1 MSGIFKRHYKRAHP
15 SGSSSRNTPPIAS
28 GPEAI
33 QEKTAEQCQKSTLPL
48 IMLGVFLSILI
59 MFAQPYEQPHDLLQS
74 LICYRSVTSYSSCC
88 WLSVGHFWT
97 ETTSLTLSLLS
108 SVCGS
113 RSSVVRLF
121 LRVTIEKSALLC
133 KLLLFVTL
141 IFSVLGV
148 LLFGALR
155 HRMVTKSLT
164 EKNLQLSLVCDQ
176 RFQDFDSGRSV
187 AMRQRPWLLPPHGL
201 LSTLLGSV
209 CLENILVGIVNRHST
224 SYDPAPVQPSRQLR
238 RHRHGKLPP

>member
-1 MSGIFKRHYKRAHP
+1 MDYAFSFWSFVFSIIMGLLRHNDGECPVYSRDIIREHTLVAAAAGIH
-15 SGSSSRNTPPIAS
+15 PPIAS

-59 MFAQPYEQPHDLLQS
+59 MLAQPYEQPHDLLQS

-97 ETTSLTLSLLS
+97 ETTSLTLLS

-148 LLFGALR
+148 LLCG
-155 HRMVTKSLT
+155 
-164 EKNLQLSLVCDQ
+164 D
-176 RFQDFDSGRSV
+176 
-187 AMRQRPWLLPPHGL
+187 
-201 LSTLLGSV
+201 
-209 CLENILVGIVNRHST
+209 
-224 SYDPAPVQPSRQLR
+224 
-238 RHRHGKLPP
+238 KLCFKT

>member
-1 MSGIFKRHYKRAHP
+1 MGLLRHNDGECPVYSRDIIRD

-59 MFAQPYEQPHDLLQS
+59 MLAQPYEQPHDLLQS

-97 ETTSLTLSLLS
+97 ETTSLTLSLRS

-164 EKNLQLSLVCDQ
+164 EKN
-176 RFQDFDSGRSV
+176 
-187 AMRQRPWLLPPHGL
+187 
-201 LSTLLGSV
+201 
-209 CLENILVGIVNRHST
+209 
-224 SYDPAPVQPSRQLR
+224 
-238 RHRHGKLPP
+238 

>member
-15 SGSSSRNTPPIAS
+15 SGSSSRNTPPIA
-28 GPEAI
+28 
-33 QEKTAEQCQKSTLPL
+33 EQCQKSTLPL

-59 MFAQPYEQPHDLLQS
+59 MFTQPYEQPHDLLQS

-97 ETTSLTLSLLS
+97 ETTSLTLLS

-187 AMRQRPWLLPPHGL
+187 AMRQRPWLRPPHGL
-201 LSTLLGSV
+201 LSTLSGSV

-224 SYDPAPVQPSRQLR
+224 SYDPAPVQPSRQLH

>member
-59 MFAQPYEQPHDLLQS
+59 MLAQPYEQPHDLLQS

-97 ETTSLTLSLLS
+97 ETTSLTLTLSLRS

-141 IFSVLGV
+141 IFSVLAV
-148 LLFGALR
+148 LLCG
-155 HRMVTKSLT
+155 
-164 EKNLQLSLVCDQ
+164 D
-176 RFQDFDSGRSV
+176 
-187 AMRQRPWLLPPHGL
+187 
-201 LSTLLGSV
+201 
-209 CLENILVGIVNRHST
+209 
-224 SYDPAPVQPSRQLR
+224 
-238 RHRHGKLPP
+238 KLCFKT